1 MAPLAESSADT
12 NYWTAGNSILANA
25 LGVWERVEQIK
36 AVKSSSGQ
44 DQAQQMVTPQL
55 ENGAA
60 IQVDSQFTST
70 NKDDTGIKVNK
81 ELLYVSLGLL
91 GFALLMKSKGF

>member
-1 MAPLAESSADT
+1 MYAPLAETSADT
-12 NYWTAGNSILANA
+12 NYWTAGNSILASA

-44 DQAQQMVTPQL
+44 DQLQQMVTPQL

-60 IQVDSQFTST
+60 VQVDSQFVST
-70 NKDDTGIKVNK
+70 KDSSGIKINK

-91 GFALLMKSKGF
+91 GVALLFKAKGF